1 MRVLAVG
8 AHPDDL
14 ETLCGGTLARFVR
27 EGHEVVMCHAA
38 NGNKGSYVHTSQE
51 IGLIRTG
58 EAQRAAEICGATHIN
73 LGLSDGEVL
82 ASDRAQRSL
91 FVDLIRDARPDVII
105 THSPA
110 DYHTDHN
117 ETSRLV
123 FDTSFL
129 ATVPLVVTERP
140 VHDKVTP
147 IYYMDTVAGLGFVPT
162 EFVDITEVMET
173 KEAMLRAHES
183 QLSWIK
189 DHDDGDI
196 VEQMKT
202 VSAFRGQQCG
212 VRYAE
217 GFAACLAALRCT
229 THRLLP

>member
-1 MRVLAVG
+1 MNILAVG
-8 AHPDDL
+8 AHPDDI
-14 ETLCGGTLARFVR
+14 EFQCAGTLAKYVQRGDKVFVAVSTDGAAGTSRGTKEETARTR
-27 EGHEVVMCHAA
+27 EQEVRRSAA
-38 NGNKGSYVHTSQE
+38 ILG
-51 IGLIRTG
+51 
-58 EAQRAAEICGATHIN
+58 AEVIW
-73 LGLSDGEVL
+73 LGYPDEFLYEDETVRL
-82 ASDRAQRSL
+82 RYIELVRQT
-91 FVDLIRDARPDVII
+91 RPDVII